1 MKLRRYVGRV
11 IPPVIFVLLLPVAL
25 AAPMVMSRDRADN
38 ALFFTY
44 DADDDSIETATSSVR
59 HERDDPVAF
68 ITTIEESDGS
78 SPLVGR
84 ISLRLTSRKAVVY
97 DGTFTYTVT
106 DADSDVAFT
115 GSKERS
121 FTLRPKAGKRST
133 SMRFSFDLPSGE
145 YEVTGRF
152 EPSS

>member
-1 MKLRRYVGRV
+1 VQLRRHVGRV
-11 IPPVIFVLLLPVAL
+11 VPPVVFVLLLPVAL

-44 DADDDSIETATSSVR
+44 DATDDSIETATSSIR
-59 HERDDPVAF
+59 HQRDDPVSF
-68 ITTIEESDGS
+68 VTTVEEADNTL
-78 SPLVGR
+78 PLVGR
-84 ISLRLTSRKAVVY
+84 ISLRLTSKKAVVY
-97 DGTFTYTVT
+97 DGTFTYSVT
-106 DADSDVAFT
+106 DADGDVAFT
-115 GSKERS
+115 GSRHRS

-133 SMRFSFDLPSGE
+133 AIRFSFDLPSGD